1 MAKTNLTSLRASEL
15 LDYDRETGI
24 FKWKVNVG
32 RWGRT
37 KAGTITGSPD
47 FYGHLRIQVD
57 GTLYYAHRLAW
68 LIVTGSWPDGDV
80 DHIDGCPSN
89 NRISNLRDV
98 LHQTNTE
105 NRRRA
110 TNNKASGM
118 PMGVSVDKRD
128 GGIRADIT
136 VDGRALS
143 LGRFRSP
150 EQAHE
155 AYLKAKRELHAGCT
169 I

>member
-1 MAKTNLTSLRASEL
+1 MANANLTAQRASEL
-15 LDYDRETGI
+15 LDYDSDTGI
-24 FKWKVNVG
+24 FKWKVDVG

-37 KAGTITGSPD
+37 KAGTVTGSPD
-47 FYGHLRIQVD
+47 LNGHLRIQVD
-57 GTLYYAHRLAW
+57 GTLYYAHRIAW
-68 LIVTGSWPDGDV
+68 LMSTGSWPVGDI
-80 DHIDGCPSN
+80 DHMDGCPSN
-89 NRISNLRDV
+89 NRFSNLRDV

-110 TNNKASGM
+110 TKNKASGM
-118 PMGVSVDKRD
+118 PMGVSIDKRD

-136 VDGRALS
+136 VDGKARS
-143 LGRFRSP
+143 LGRFKNP

-155 AYLKAKRELHAGCT
+155 AYLKAKRGLHAGCT